1 MYMTEG
7 PTWSRG
13 VDISI
18 PKQFVGL
25 KKKLELA
32 SFHNSDFI
40 DWNSLYII
48 LFT

>member
-1 MYMTEG
+1 MTER

-13 VDISI
+13 VDI

-25 KKKLELA
+25 KKKIELA
-32 SFHNSDFI
+32 SFNNSAFI

-48 LFT
+48 SFT